1 MVRRG
6 VARDA
11 EGCAGHGGLREEP
24 SAPKEIG
31 LRGGG
36 VVAGGFEPFDPFE
49 DEAAKWCLFFFWDAW
64 LEVAVVEVCGEV
76 LVFGP
81 EA

>member
-1 MVRRG
+1 MPPARRAE
-6 VARDA
+6 ARAIGA
-11 EGCAGHGGLREEP
+11 EGGL
-24 SAPKEIG
+24 ALG
-31 LRGGG
+31 GGG
-36 VVAGGFEPFDPFE
+36 VVAGGFEAFDPLFV
-49 DEAAKWCLFFFWDAW
+49 EAAEWCLFFFWDAW

>member
-1 MVRRG
+1 MRRAWRIE
-6 VARDA
+6 ARAIGA
-11 EGCAGHGGLREEP
+11 EGGL
-24 SAPKEIG
+24 ALG
-31 LRGGG
+31 GGG
-36 VVAGGFEPFDPFE
+36 VVAGGFEAFDPFE